1 MDVFF
6 TSVSHSYL
14 PPTDRWQQP
23 LLLSFLTASRIM
35 DPYAQIVQTKRKVQF
50 AILHYSDL
58 ESGEV
63 SDGIPVPFE
72 INMGNGVVTNVMKDQ
87 IQMCYLG
94 LAVKDLPELI
104 SDKHGVRGSFL
115 TWLNGEG

>member
-1 MDVFF
+1 
-6 TSVSHSYL
+6 
-14 PPTDRWQQP
+14 
-23 LLLSFLTASRIM
+23 M

-87 IQMCYLG
+87 I
-94 LAVKDLPELI
+94 
-104 SDKHGVRGSFL
+104 
-115 TWLNGEG
+115 